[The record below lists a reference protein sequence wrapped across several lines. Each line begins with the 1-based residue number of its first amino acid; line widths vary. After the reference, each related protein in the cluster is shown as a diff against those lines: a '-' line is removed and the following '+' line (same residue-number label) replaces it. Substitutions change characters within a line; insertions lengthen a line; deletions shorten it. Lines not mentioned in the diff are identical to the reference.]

1 MHSLRSLQRKQPS
14 RERRAHFFCS
24 SLLLMICVSAF
35 TAIYVFRAN
44 LFPSSL
50 FENANVLFFRFQS
63 NGTRHTAMKEGKK
76 EDSIANLKDPS
87 KGPVKAS
94 PDASEQI
101 DVSKLT
107 LTKEKKEKSNLRP
120 TPPVSIVVTK
130 APVTR
135 QTPPKPVDKNP
146 GMVIPV
152 DPQLQMLKNQLD
164 QYYFMYSKGL
174 LNPIQVHQMQLLQ
187 NQYQLRL
194 QNYKQQL
201 ATYQYSLA
209 GNTALQTKPFQSQ
222 YQYMQSQQSQPF
234 QQSQYQQAYQ
244 QQLYQSQRIPQQA
257 QQLQQSLSQQQ
268 YQQQQYQQQQ
278 SQQYQQQQYQQQ
290 QSQQY
295 QPQQQQP
302 QQSKQQPQQQQPQQ
316 PQPQQSQQ
324 SPSSK
329 QIRNSYTEEVYYYPF
344 QNYVSQYSKPYPS
357 SPPPT

>member
-1 MHSLRSLQRKQPS
+1 
-14 RERRAHFFCS
+14 
-24 SLLLMICVSAF
+24 
-35 TAIYVFRAN
+35 
-44 LFPSSL
+44 
-50 FENANVLFFRFQS
+50 
-63 NGTRHTAMKEGKK
+63 MKEGKK

-187 NQYQLRL
+187 NQYQLHL

-257 QQLQQSLSQQQ
+257 HQLQQSLS
-268 YQQQQYQQQQ
+268 QQQYQQQQ

-295 QPQQQQP
+295 QQQQPQQQQP

-316 PQPQQSQQ
+316 SQQQQPQQSQQ
-324 SPSSK
+324 SPPSK